1 MRIRTQDTVMVISG
15 NDRGKRGRV
24 LSVNREAGTLVIE
37 GVHRITRHMRK
48 SQRNPQGGGRL
59 QREAP
64 IHSAKVMLIC
74 PGCAR
79 PTRVGRI
86 SNAEGKRVRVCCRC
100 KTELG

>member
-1 MRIRTQDTVMVISG
+1 MRIRSQDTVMVISG
-15 NDRGKRGRV
+15 NDKGKRGRV
-24 LSVNREAGTLVIE
+24 LSVDREAGTLVIE
-37 GVHRITRHMRK
+37 GVHRITRHMRR

-59 QREAP
+59 QKEAP
-64 IHSAKVMLIC
+64 IRLDKVMLVC

-86 SNAEGKRVRVCCRC
+86 PNAEGKRVRVCRRC